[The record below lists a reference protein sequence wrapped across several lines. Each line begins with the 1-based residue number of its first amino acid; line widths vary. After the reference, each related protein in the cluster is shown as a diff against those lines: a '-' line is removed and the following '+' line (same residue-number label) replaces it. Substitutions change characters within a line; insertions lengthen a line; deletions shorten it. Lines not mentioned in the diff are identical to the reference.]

1 MSESN
6 IFDLFDTS
14 DLPDNLKNDL
24 KRFKRSETEER
35 IINLLRLADE
45 DLSLNQLQVGYYR
58 KYGEVKE
65 RRKLTAKL
73 YIMCKSD
80 NPVVTSVKGKKGK
93 YRLIQRQTTIE
104 KHDNNLTIDESEIF

>member
-1 MSESN
+1 MSESK

-24 KRFKRSETEER
+24 KRIKRSETEER

-65 RRKLTAKL
+65 RRKLTTKL

-104 KHDNNLTIDESEIF
+104 KHDKNLTIDESEL

>member
-6 IFDLFDTS
+6 IFDLLDTS
-14 DLPDNLKNDL
+14 DLPDDLKNDL
-24 KRFKRSETEER
+24 KRIKRSETEER

-65 RRKLTAKL
+65 RRKLTTKL
-73 YIMCKSD
+73 YIMCKSE

-104 KHDNNLTIDESEIF
+104 KHDKYLTIDESEVF

>member
-6 IFDLFDTS
+6 IFDLLDTS

-24 KRFKRSETEER
+24 KRIKRSEIEER
-35 IINLLRLADE
+35 IINLLRVADD

-58 KYGEVKE
+58 LYGEVKD
-65 RRKLTAKL
+65 RRNLTAKL

-80 NPVVTSVKGKKGK
+80 NPIIASVKGKKGE
-93 YRLIQRQTTIE
+93 YRLIHRQ
-104 KHDNNLTIDESEIF
+104 KTIDNHDKTLTMDEPEL